1 MYIVGEEK
9 PDGKAN
15 AQANALLNGRLT
27 SRLGRLQLK
36 VCGEDHRV
44 IQHRGQVGSGTHVG
58 ARRSVGR
65 TVMPSLFSGQ
75 WQVSVTKIPERTPFG
90 AFRLSSPPSSSA
102 QTTSPAHLR
111 RNK

>member
-58 ARRSVGR
+58 ARPQRGADRDAIAVQWTMASQRHEDPGTHPLRSV
-65 TVMPSLFSGQ
+65 PPLF
-75 WQVSVTKIPERTPFG
+75 
-90 AFRLSSPPSSSA
+90 
-102 QTTSPAHLR
+102 PA
-111 RNK
+111 